1 MTLTIKNTTD
11 LQVIYSQEVTDK
23 QTSSQY
29 FTFDITLP
37 EGIPDGEYEYTLTDG
52 EVTLSTGI
60 MTISGKADHPEQ
72 YEKEIQY
79 EQYTN

>member
-37 EGIPDGEYEYTLTDG
+37 EGIPDGEYEYALTDG

-60 MTISGKADHPEQ
+60 MTILGKESAPEQ
-72 YEKEIQY
+72 YEKDIQY

>member
-37 EGIPDGEYEYTLTDG
+37 EGIPDGEYEYALTDG

-60 MTISGKADHPEQ
+60 MTILGKASAPEQ
-72 YEKEIQY
+72 YEKDIQY